1 MSFNNLKELQ
11 SELLSKS
18 CLAQIKKFERSG
30 VFLQRLDFD
39 IPHFIKV
46 LSENLHEIK
55 NVRVGLFG
63 VNENDYETENLQ
75 VTSDAGKINIWRNEK
90 QIPLIVF
97 DNFNTPRAQSLN
109 SVLQDLDPLV
119 YREIIKEYLEEIQ
132 PSNVH
137 YISFSENICR
147 LHDLVTNNK
156 LIKFLYK
163 SHLTK
168 NFEENLFVLN
178 LMNDKKLFSHQSFN
192 EFKNLYKSHLNLLS
206 KAKKL
211 DKKKKRIMDISKNTD
226 GENYQEL
233 GETAKNLI
241 NLDKNPRDENI
252 VQKLEYEKVKKI
264 LNIKDPS
271 TEKVESIKNIII
283 DELVIREIIS
293 NSKHDEED
301 AKQSDFKHQCE
312 LLYEL
317 IKENNSIYNILDQ
330 YSGYFTE
337 SEKFKLTERGKK
349 NRDRFELLYDFF
361 GSEKNFGGVID
372 ISHSEETIFE
382 KKLEQCKNQNN
393 FTQIAIDQA
402 SDKSIASASNF
413 LEYLINYIDNNQ
425 SRFPETK
432 NFRDTINKFLDIRN
446 YFVDKK
452 EILFE
457 CPLFYIHHDE
467 EIKKKIENY
476 IGLYLSISQTINEY
490 CDNVT
495 TEFSDTLKSN
505 FLGFDIVFLLEDSKS
520 NRTAYLYPFHP
531 LTLWRWKKFS
541 EVILSNQQEIENL
554 SEERNKKEELL
565 DKIINPYTTSS
576 DIVLHKKLYNFNG
589 ERNYETFTPNYSLNS
604 LPMYLSSSS
613 TSVVE
618 ADSKSIIRV
627 IKGLFNINPT
637 LHFGLKIF
645 LINPPPYEILMK
657 ELNGLKNPF
666 NNKPIKLN
674 IVVRYTQEKSSFYE
688 IDKINLDDQIEL
700 LNSRG
705 GSFDEKNK
713 EIIFNKVLREIK
725 DFDPHFTFIFS
736 LQGYATHIAR
746 NNLKPEINPFF
757 LAKQYSIDDG
767 TQKIT
772 TSFASDNNSFSIFSK
787 FAKSLMGRSDTQS
800 DVNLSPDDVK
810 LIEDL
815 NNISPNSLFCLSS
828 EKVINDGIRLENSI
842 ILDKRSN
849 QFSDLLTFTHSNQ
862 KEIILDTMT
871 RLFEEKNFY
880 PSNDQLDEYI
890 QIIQRLSTEFLFSI
904 KYLKD
909 LSGSSTKNEAS
920 GIIGLLRVAKKYYDD
935 IQDSILISLDDDTSN
950 FWLKKAYDDKEV
962 RRSDLLALRI
972 DSLGN
977 PVLDIIEVKTSE
989 DLTKAKDQVAA
1000 TYKNLIKILN
1010 NQDINSFDNI
1020 RRQILQEQLI
1030 HTLIRQHYSND
1041 RTKKLFD
1048 GITKFF
1054 SKEEYK
1060 KDDFNLKIFFVKIN
1074 PNTASSDTIENIPIQ
1089 EIEKSVER
1097 YYLDISSSESEN
1109 ISINKSDKPIETEIS
1124 NEEIKEIKLTPHP
1137 STNASNKV
1145 VQNSSTMSTPGNEQ
1159 NSSNDGKYLIGKD
1172 MSNNDDVYWDTNDL
1186 LNYSLLVTGDSG
1198 QGKTWTIKR
1207 LITQSTKNNASCL
1220 IMNVKGD
1227 DFDER
1232 FAEDYN
1238 FKYIDVD
1245 DEGLPFNPF
1254 LPIERNK
1261 RIKPKRDIQE
1271 IQSIFQRLVELTPL
1285 QASSFSKALEQVYYN
1300 CGVPKQTKIDLED
1313 FSMTHEPTLDL
1324 IYECLDYFAES
1335 NDNIT
1340 SPRDV
1345 ALLKN
1350 KLDIVKGTDILQ
1362 TTQLPFEDLING
1374 RYILDIAS
1382 LDERIINLI
1391 LEIVIS
1397 RTYNYMSSLPNI
1409 NRFKNLIVIDEA
1421 HRVKDNG
1428 QLEGFI
1434 RVCRSAGFGVI
1445 FGTQLPKDLGAE
1457 IASQCMSQI
1466 SHLSSDFD
1474 NRKTVI
1480 RAITGESHGQIFNDS
1495 LKQLKSFKNGQG
1507 FYRTNT
1513 MNTGETYKSVKF
1525 LPYKEN

>member
-18 CLAQIKKFERSG
+18 CLTQIKKYERSG

-46 LSENLHEIK
+46 LSENLNEI
-55 NVRVGLFG
+55 NFVRVGLFG
-63 VNENDYETENLQ
+63 VNENDIETENLQ

-109 SVLQDLDPLV
+109 SVLQDLDPIV

-132 PSNVH
+132 PSNAN
-137 YISFSENICR
+137 YIIFSENICR

-156 LIKFLYK
+156 LIQFLYR
-163 SHLTK
+163 SHLSK

-178 LMNDKKLFSHQSFN
+178 LMNDKKLFSHQNFN
-192 EFKNLYKSHLNLLS
+192 EFKKLFKSHINLLS

-211 DKKKKRIMDISKNTD
+211 DKKKKKVMDISKDSD
-226 GENYQEL
+226 GENYEEL

-252 VQKLEYEKVKKI
+252 VQGLEYEKVKKI

-271 TEKVESIKNIII
+271 TKKVESIKNIII

-293 NSKHDEED
+293 NGKQNEDDE
-301 AKQSDFKHQCE
+301 KQSDFKHQCE
-312 LLYEL
+312 LLYDL
-317 IKENNSIYNILDQ
+317 IKDNNSIYNILDQ
-330 YSGYFTE
+330 YSDYFIQ

-361 GSEKNFGGVID
+361 GSDKNFGGVID
-372 ISHSEETIFE
+372 VSQSEETIFE

-402 SDKSIASASNF
+402 SDKTTALASNF
-413 LEYLINYIDNNQ
+413 LEYLINYIENNQ
-425 SRFPETK
+425 AKFPETK
-432 NFRDTINKFLDIRN
+432 NFRDTTNKFLEIRN
-446 YFVDKK
+446 YFIEKK

-457 CPLFYIHHDE
+457 CPLFYIHHDDE
-467 EIKKKIENY
+467 LKKQISNY
-476 IGLYLSISQTINEY
+476 IDLYISISQTINEY

-531 LTLWRWKKFS
+531 LSLWRWKKFS

-554 SEERNKKEELL
+554 SEERHKKEELL
-565 DKIINPYTTSS
+565 DKIKNPYTTSS
-576 DIVLHKKLYNFNG
+576 DIVLHKNLYNFNG
-589 ERNYETFTPNYSLNS
+589 DRNYETFTPNYSLNS

-618 ADSKSIIRV
+618 ADVKSIIRV
-627 IKGLFNINPT
+627 IRGLFNINPT

-666 NNKPIKLN
+666 NNQPIKLN
-674 IVVRYTQEKSSFYE
+674 IVVRYTQEKSDFYE
-688 IDKINLDDQIEL
+688 VDKINLDDQIEL

-713 EIIFNKVLREIK
+713 EILFNKVLREIK

-842 ILDKRSN
+842 ILDKRSDH
-849 QFSDLLTFTHSNQ
+849 FSDLLTFTHSNQ

-880 PSNDQLDEYI
+880 PSSQQLDEYI
-890 QIIQRLSTEFLFSI
+890 QIIQRLSTEFIISI

-909 LSGSSTKNEAS
+909 LSGSSTQNEAS

-935 IQDSILISLDDDTSN
+935 IPDSILISLDDDKSN

-989 DLTKAKDQVAA
+989 DLTKAKDQVTA
-1000 TYKNLIKILN
+1000 TYKNLLKILN
-1010 NQDINSFDNI
+1010 NKDINSFDNI

-1041 RTKKLFD
+1041 RTKKLFN

-1074 PNTASSDTIENIPIQ
+1074 PNSPSTSSVENIPIEQ
-1089 EIEKSVER
+1089 LEKSVER
-1097 YYLDISSSESEN
+1097 YYLDVSSSDSVN
-1109 ISINKSDKPIETEIS
+1109 ITINKPVETQV
-1124 NEEIKEIKLTPHP
+1124 NNGEIKENKLTHHSPTHT
-1137 STNASNKV
+1137 SDRD
-1145 VQNSSTMSTPGNEQ
+1145 VQNTITPTAPKNEGG
-1159 NSSNDGKYLIGKD
+1159 SPIDGKYLIGKD
-1172 MSNNDDVYWDTNDL
+1172 MNNNADVYWDTNDL

-1227 DFDER
+1227 DFDEQ

-1254 LPIERNK
+1254 LPIERNRK
-1261 RIKPKRDIQE
+1261 IKPKRDIQE

-1300 CGVPKQTKIDLED
+1300 CGMKKQTKITLED

-1324 IYECLDYFAES
+1324 IYECLDYFADS
-1335 NDNIT
+1335 NDNVT
-1340 SPRDV
+1340 TPRDV
-1345 ALLKN
+1345 ALIKN

-1362 TTQLPFEDLING
+1362 TTQLPFEELVNG

-1382 LDERIINLI
+1382 LDEQIINLV

-1397 RTYNYMSSLPNI
+1397 RTYNYMASLPSI

-1421 HRVKDNG
+1421 HRVKNNG

-1445 FGTQLPKDLGAE
+1445 FGTQLPRDLGTE

-1495 LKQLKSFKNGQG
+1495 LKQLKNFKNGQG
-1507 FYRTNT
+1507 YYRTNT

-1525 LPYKEN
+1525 LPYKED